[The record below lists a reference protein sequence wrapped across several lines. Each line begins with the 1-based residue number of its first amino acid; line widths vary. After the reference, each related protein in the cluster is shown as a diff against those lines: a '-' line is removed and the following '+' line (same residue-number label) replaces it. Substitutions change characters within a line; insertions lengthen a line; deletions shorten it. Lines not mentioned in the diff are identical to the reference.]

1 MPESEKKII
10 EVFEKWGQHLVEK
23 SRRIIDAAIKAD
35 GGGQTSKLSG
45 SGKYNVLN
53 KNGVISFEFYF
64 EGSPYWK
71 FVDKGVDGTETKRGS
86 PYAFKKK
93 NIDQKAALAFVK
105 TRHFKVELSTRTKE
119 KAKGLKDKNERK
131 SLKQASIDSQRKA
144 LAFIVGRGIAKHGIK
159 PAHFMDKIVTKQE
172 IEGLKKM
179 LIPVLRDQ
187 FVLQIK
193 NELK

>member
-1 MPESEKKII
+1 MPELDNKII
-10 EVFEKWGQHLVEK
+10 EVFEKWGQYLVEK

-45 SGKYNVLN
+45 SGKYRILN
-53 KNGVISFEFYF
+53 SNGNISFEFYF

-71 FVDKGVDGTETKRGS
+71 FVDKGVDGTETKHGS

-93 NIDQKAALAFVK
+93 NIDPKAALAFVK
-105 TRHFKVELSTRTKE
+105 ARHFKVELSTNKQ
-119 KAKGLKDKNERK
+119 KKLKSIQDKKLRRETK
-131 SLKQASIDSQRKA
+131 SLSYDQKLKS
-144 LAFIVGRGIAKHGIK
+144 LAFIVGRDIAKHGIR
-159 PAHFMDKIVTKQE
+159 PTHFMDKIITKQE

-179 LIPVLRDQ
+179 LVPVLRDQ

-193 NELK
+193 NELQ